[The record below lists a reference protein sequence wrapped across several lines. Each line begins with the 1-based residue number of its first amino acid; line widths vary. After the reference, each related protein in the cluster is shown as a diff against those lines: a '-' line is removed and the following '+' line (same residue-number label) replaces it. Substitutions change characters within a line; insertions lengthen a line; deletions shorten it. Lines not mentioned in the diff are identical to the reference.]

1 MVRALLLA
9 ATASLLT
16 AGSSTTA
23 QTLGPALALVVTY
36 ADGRVTESVV
46 GPSGRRAWTPMF
58 PRVAGWRDPAGVL
71 PVTALNLR
79 ATLAG
84 EGIRVAISVL
94 RGPTREVEDAI
105 TTIEVD
111 AAGPVVVDGLRRV
124 GLLPVTFAVKPF
136 ATPALHIPGAASR
149 VEILVI
155 EGIEPV
161 TDPVPAYRI
170 TIRNTTDIAVVT
182 VAFNTY
188 AAGVPN
194 LSGQQGEPTALPVV
208 PPGETF
214 TFRLGVGGSRTT
226 GQSFATATPL
236 DDVILTGAVWAD
248 GRTAG
253 VPQRVAPLL
262 AVHRGRLAALTA
274 ATEMIQAEAI
284 RRETD
289 AVAALRRVRDAI
301 AGLPSA
307 ADALALGTVL
317 RLVPGLAPG
326 DREGVAPAIA
336 AGSQNVR
343 QRLLADLDRVT
354 PGITSV
360 QARQWLDEALPACEA
375 WLARLHALF
384 PAR

>member
-9 ATASLLT
+9 ATAGLVT
-16 AGSSTTA
+16 AGPSATA

-46 GPSGRRAWTPMF
+46 GPSGRRAWTPLF
-58 PRVAGWRDPAGVL
+58 PRVANWQDPTGVL

-84 EGIRVAISVL
+84 ERIRVAVSVF
-94 RGPTREVEDAI
+94 RGHAHEVEDDV

-111 AAGPVVVDGLRRV
+111 GSAPVVVDDLRRV

-136 ATPALHIPGAASR
+136 ATPALHVPRMASL
-149 VEILVI
+149 VEGLVV

-170 TIRNTTDIAVVT
+170 TIRNTTDVPVVT
-182 VAFNTY
+182 VAFNSY
-188 AAGVPN
+188 ADGVAA
-194 LSGQQGEPTALPVV
+194 LSGQQGEPTAV
-208 PPGETF
+208 PIMVPGATF
-214 TFRLGVGGSRTT
+214 TFRLGAGGTRTN
-226 GQSFATATPL
+226 GQSFATAMPL

-253 VPQRVAPLL
+253 APQRVATLL
-262 AVHRGRLAALTA
+262 AVHRGRLATLSAVAGT
-274 ATEMIQAEAI
+274 IRAESI
-284 RRETD
+284 WRD
-289 AVAALRRVRDAI
+289 ADSVAALRRVRDAI
-301 AGLPSA
+301 AGLPLA
-307 ADALALGTVL
+307 ADAGGVRTVL
-317 RLVPGLAPG
+317 EVVPGLAPA
-326 DREGVAPAIA
+326 DRAAVAPTMS
-336 AGSQNVR
+336 AGSQGVR
-343 QRLLADLDRVT
+343 RRLLEDLDRVM
-354 PGITSV
+354 PGITPA

-375 WLARLHALF
+375 WLARLQALF